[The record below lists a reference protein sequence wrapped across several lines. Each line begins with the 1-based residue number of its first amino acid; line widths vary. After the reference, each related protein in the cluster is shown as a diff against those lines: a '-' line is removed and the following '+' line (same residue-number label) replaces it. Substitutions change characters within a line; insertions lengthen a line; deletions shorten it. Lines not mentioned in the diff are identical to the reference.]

1 MAQRTSSSD
10 NGLDRHYQLL
20 QHELPRRGLI
30 IATLSIGRRARKP
43 RRSNGRPF
51 VFLAP
56 ALFFVVVLF
65 IIPLGYNLL
74 ISFFDW
80 SIVGGRDFIGIENY
94 VSVFTSERFLNAAG
108 NTLVFTALVVPA
120 GIFFSLL
127 VALGFNALTIKR
139 GSGLVRAFYFAPVVA
154 SLTAVAFVW
163 LWIFNPV
170 YGLANGVLEALGLPG
185 QEWLTSE
192 SQSIPSLAIMYVWAR
207 LGFNVIILL
216 AGLNAI
222 DRTYY
227 EAARLDGAGPLRLL
241 WSITLPLLNRQLV
254 LVASVEVMNALKL
267 FELPFVATKGG
278 PVGSSRSI
286 VMEIYELAFRLDR
299 WGESAVYVMAMFV
312 FLVLATGT
320 IRKVFTKDI
329 SE

>member
-1 MAQRTSSSD
+1 MAQ
-10 NGLDRHYQLL
+10 
-20 QHELPRRGLI
+20 ELPRRGLI
-30 IATLSIGRRARKP
+30 IATLSIGRRERKS
-43 RRSNGRPF
+43 RRRNGRLF

-139 GSGLVRAFYFAPVVA
+139 GSGLIRAFYFAPVVA

-170 YGLANGVLEALGLPG
+170 YGLANGVMEALGLPG

-222 DRTYY
+222 DRSYY

-312 FLVLATGT
+312 FLVVATGT

>member
-1 MAQRTSSSD
+1 M
-10 NGLDRHYQLL
+10 
-20 QHELPRRGLI
+20 
-30 IATLSIGRRARKP
+30 
-43 RRSNGRPF
+43 
-51 VFLAP
+51 AP